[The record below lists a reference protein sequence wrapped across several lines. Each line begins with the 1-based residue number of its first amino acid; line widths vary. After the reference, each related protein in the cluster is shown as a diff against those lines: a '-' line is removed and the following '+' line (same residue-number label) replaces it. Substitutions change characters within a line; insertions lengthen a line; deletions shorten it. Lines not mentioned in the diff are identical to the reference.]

1 VLKLIIEDD
10 EGRKTVVPFVRD
22 EITIGRQEGNT
33 IRLTER
39 NVSRR
44 HARLVRQSGTI
55 LVEDLGSYN
64 GVRVNGER
72 VAGQAAIQDGD
83 LIQIGDYDLALKHDA
98 NRPTPPRTST
108 SDLDVTPPRGIQMPR
123 NGAAGHAR
131 PSTGTATPEA
141 RQSQTAG
148 PAANGA
154 DTASRQRSTSII
166 QVREVHRSNPR
177 SVRELSPD
185 EAPRLVALNTDLA
198 GREFQCTLTELRI
211 GRTPENDISLDHRSL
226 SRCHAKLLR
235 DDSGE
240 WRVIDLQSANGL
252 TVNGERYAQ
261 ATVSHLDTIELGHLK
276 LKFVAA
282 GRKFSMA
289 PGATES
295 KTGGRKLPAV
305 IGLGATLAFVA
316 GAAAFLVLPG
326 THAEKGQPVRARPA
340 GQPHKTSPAAPA
352 ARVSASAE
360 ANPEQKQE
368 PHRDAIQ
375 KPASV
380 AATSESPAAEGPA
393 ADSPTPSAAAQA
405 EPANPSPPSA
415 TNEAR
420 KLYDEGVALL
430 TRKQNREAR
439 AVLSRCVEIDSSFAP
454 CHLMLGSAAARLGQ
468 PDVGARHYETFL
480 RLSPTAQE
488 APKVRAFLEDYKYTR
503 KRDSN

>member
-72 VAGQAAIQDGD
+72 VAGQAPIQDGD
-83 LIQIGDYDLALKHDA
+83 LIQIGDYDLALKHEAD
-98 NRPTPPRTST
+98 RPTPSRTST
-108 SDLDVTPPRGIQMPR
+108 SDLDDTPPRGIQMPR

-141 RQSQTAG
+141 RQSQAAG
-148 PAANGA
+148 PANGA

-166 QVREVHRSNPR
+166 QVGEVRRSNLRP
-177 SVRELSPD
+177 VRELSPD
-185 EAPRLVALNTDLA
+185 QAPRLVALNTDLA
-198 GREFQCTLTELRI
+198 GREFKCTLTELRI

-226 SRCHAKLLR
+226 SRSHAKLVR
-235 DDSGE
+235 DESGE

-261 ATVSHLDTIELGHLK
+261 ATVSHLDTIGLGHLK

-282 GRKFSMA
+282 GGKFSMT
-289 PGATES
+289 PGATEPI
-295 KTGGRKLPAV
+295 TGGRKLPAV
-305 IGLGATLAFVA
+305 IGVGATLAFVA
-316 GAAAFLVLPG
+316 GATAFLALPG
-326 THAEKGQPVRARPA
+326 THAEKGQPVRARAA
-340 GQPHKTSPAAPA
+340 GQPHKTSPVAPA
-352 ARVSASAE
+352 ATVRASAE
-360 ANPEQKQE
+360 ATPEQKQE

-375 KPASV
+375 KPAPV
-380 AATSESPAAEGPA
+380 AATSESPAAEAPA
-393 ADSPTPSAAAQA
+393 ADSPTPSATAQA
-405 EPANPSPPSA
+405 EPTNPPPPGA
-415 TNEAR
+415 TSEAR

-439 AVLSRCVEIDSSFAP
+439 AVLSRCVEIDSTFAP

-480 RLSPTAQE
+480 RLSPTAKE